1 MRLINAKHY
10 KYVFFLL
17 AAVLSPISASYA
29 EWIQAEPIGASNDIW
44 VNTESNALYSGD
56 NCSPIM
62 KLKHLRGL
70 KPRTLRQRKQAY
82 AKQFGR
88 NSNASKQDQVKGAS
102 TAEQTK
108 TGNAFPTAVGVN
120 SQNARADGIP
130 VDSLDL
136 SYQSQPAY
144 DPLNRNHFNVSIDN
158 TSILLVS
165 QHFKINA
172 RISGRYDHRP
182 KCGS

>member
-29 EWIQAEPIGASNDIW
+29 EWIQAKPIGASNDIW

-62 KLKHLRGL
+62 KLKHLSGS
-70 KPRTLRQRKQAY
+70 KPRTLRQRKHAY
-82 AKQFGR
+82 LKRLGNHSNVGKQ
-88 NSNASKQDQVKGAS
+88 NQVNGANH
-102 TAEQTK
+102 AETINN
-108 TGNAFPTAVGVN
+108 GNTVPSAVGIN
-120 SQNARADGIP
+120 KQNARADGIP
-130 VDSLDL
+130 VDSLNL

-144 DPLNRNHFNVSIDN
+144 DPLNRNDFHVSIDN

>member
-10 KYVFFLL
+10 KSIFFLL
-17 AAVLSPISASYA
+17 AAVLWPISASYA
-29 EWIQAEPIGASNDIW
+29 EWIQAKPIGASNDIW

-62 KLKHLRGL
+62 KLKHLRGS
-70 KPRTLRQRKQAY
+70 KPRTLRQRKQAF
-82 AKQFGR
+82 AKRLGR
-88 NSNASKQDQVKGAS
+88 HSNASKQDQVKSANN
-102 TAEQTK
+102 AEQTK
-108 TGNAFPTAVGVN
+108 NGNAFPAVVGVN
-120 SQNARADGIP
+120 NQNARAAGIP

-136 SYQSQPAY
+136 SYQSQPEY

-158 TSILLVS
+158 TKILLVS